1 MIKASETNTCLPSD
15 CRYRTDL
22 MAVAD
27 RNMPLAEDE
36 KLRLEVLQRSDRA
49 LRQRYNKGK
58 H

>member
-1 MIKASETNTCLPSD
+1 MIKAFEPNTCLPSD

-49 LRQRYNKGK
+49 LRQKYNKRL
-58 H
+58 